1 MEIVSVSHKGLR
13 RFIEDGATSGI
24 PPASLGKI
32 AAIVSFLE
40 DAPGI
45 EAVTKLQMW
54 KAHQLTG
61 DRKGTWSL
69 AVTKNWRITFTV
81 NSANEIEN
89 LDLEDY
95 HQEDPKWPIA

>member
-1 MEIVSVSHKGLR
+1 MEIKSVAHKGLR
-13 RFIEDGATSGI
+13 RFIEDGATSGL
-24 PPASLGKI
+24 PPASLAKI
-32 AAIVSFLE
+32 GAIVSFLE

-61 DRKGTWSL
+61 DRKATWSL
-69 AVTKNWRITFTV
+69 SVTKNWRMTFDI
-81 NSANEIEN
+81 NADNAIEN

-95 HQEDPKWPIA
+95 H

>member
-1 MEIVSVSHKGLR
+1 MEIRSVSHKGLR
-13 RFIEDGATSGI
+13 RFIEDGTTAGLAA
-24 PPASLGKI
+24 ASLVKI

-40 DAPGI
+40 EAPGI

-69 AVTKNWRITFTV
+69 SVTKNWRITFVV
-81 NSANEIEN
+81 NADNEIEN

-95 HQEDPKWPIA
+95 H

>member
-1 MEIVSVSHKGLR
+1 MEIISVSHKGLR
-13 RFIEDGATSGI
+13 RFIETGATGGLPS
-24 PPASLGKI
+24 ASLGKI

-69 AVTKNWRITFTV
+69 SVTKNWRITFDV
-81 NSANEIEN
+81 NADNEIEN

-95 HQEDPKWPIA
+95 H

>member
-1 MEIVSVSHKGLR
+1 M
-13 RFIEDGATSGI
+13 IEDGTTAGLAA
-24 PPASLGKI
+24 ASLAKI
-32 AAIVSFLE
+32 SAIVSFLE

-45 EAVTKLQMW
+45 EAVTKLQLW

-69 AVTKNWRITFTV
+69 SVTKNWRITFDV
-81 NSANEIEN
+81 NADNEIEN

-95 HQEDPKWPIA
+95 H

>member
-1 MEIVSVSHKGLR
+1 MLR
-13 RFIEDGATSGI
+13 ELVENGATSGI
-24 PPASLGKI
+24 PPAPLGKI

-45 EAVTKLQMW
+45 EAATKLQMW

-81 NSANEIEN
+81 NSANEIED

-95 HQEDPKWPIA
+95 HQEDPKWPFA